1 MKMKR
6 YAFSFVM
13 VIMAA
18 LCAMSGAYAQ
28 VGELVIGGVNNSSQ
42 QVPIYGTRATDE
54 AYHSQ
59 FVYPADSLTSVVD
72 KLIVGL
78 DFYTKNVAAE
88 PFDSRYEVRL
98 GSYEYGEFG
107 SSALIDN
114 ENFTKV
120 YEGTLDATGE
130 VMSLTF
136 ERPYDYRGGNLIV
149 DVRITEVGT
158 VSGECTF
165 RGSPRT
171 GSAVMRCT
179 GIAGRYPFMPRVNI
193 KYTDLPAT
201 TRTASHLSAVEL
213 CHGSTGTYYDWHLT
227 LERGGGVNYDTVIYK
242 VNMKQYSFLGS
253 DTTVEVEHVMP
264 RDLLG
269 CADTERITITI
280 YRPLM
285 HYVYDTVCQ
294 GTGNYTD
301 YGLNIDLT
309 GMTAGTRNYLTA
321 ETEWGR
327 VYDVQCF
334 DTTYLQLTVNRTY
347 KMSRNLKICTAR
359 VKEDEGGL
367 YYMYG
372 DHRID
377 IPGPLGSGVLEMTDT
392 LFGQTVKGCDS
403 TLVLN
408 ISVCPSDRSDT
419 TVYVRES
426 ELPYTIMDVTFTY
439 ATTRSRMFYNQYNCD
454 SIVGI
459 TVALKPS
466 YRDTTY
472 VVGCGAYE
480 WTVMGTPVATI
491 DHDTLASYVMTSSDE
506 LDSVLYL
513 KYTTGTI
520 NRADTLVTACET
532 YTFKGVEY
540 TASTNI
546 YDTVP
551 GVGMD
556 CDTQYMWKVRINHP
570 IYRSETAEVCDSLM
584 WNGTVYRESTT
595 DIYYYR
601 ENECENA
608 DTLHLSVIYSTIGD
622 TTVYAPQSFI
632 YYDTTY
638 TATGDYVY
646 IIENQIGCDSIVT
659 LHLFV
664 TPRGTPMPQL
674 YAYEKNVLI
683 LNHYP
688 YGDNTRVDY
697 DSVYWELNGS
707 VIEGFHGDSYHLEN
721 YGTLSGCY
729 KVWVLI
735 EGTWFPT
742 NEICIG
748 NGIGDVADDVDYNVW
763 PNPVRKGESV
773 NIAINGQETEFGQ
786 WTAVIYDLEGRTVV
800 EKKIEPTT
808 VMRCNMK
815 PGTYIVN
822 IMDGASKNMGKG
834 KKIIVTD

>member
-6 YAFSFVM
+6 YVVSFVM
-13 VIMAA
+13 VTVAA
-18 LCAMSGAYAQ
+18 FCAMSGAFAQ
-28 VGELVIGGVNNSSQ
+28 VGEWVIGETNNSSPY
-42 QVPIYGTRATDE
+42 VPVNGQKATDA

-59 FVYPADSLTSVVD
+59 LLYPADSLTGVMD

-78 DFYTKNVAAE
+78 DFYTKKAAVE
-88 PFDSRYEVRL
+88 AFDSRFEVRI
-98 GSYEYGEFG
+98 GTYENAEFG
-107 SSALIDN
+107 SSVLIDN
-114 ENFTKV
+114 TNFTKV
-120 YEGTLDATGE
+120 YEGTIDATGD
-130 VMSLTF
+130 VVTLTF
-136 ERPYDYRGGNLIV
+136 DRPYDYRGGNLIV
-149 DVRITEVGT
+149 DVTIAEVGT

-171 GSAVMRCT
+171 GSAIMRCT

-193 KYTDLPAT
+193 KYTDLPVNVRAAEHWS
-201 TRTASHLSAVEL
+201 TAEL

-227 LERGGGVNYDTVIYK
+227 LERGGGATYDTVIYR
-242 VNMKQYSFLGS
+242 VNMMQYSFVGS
-253 DTTVEVEHVMP
+253 DTTVDVEHVMP
-264 RDLLG
+264 RDLTG
-269 CADTERITITI
+269 CADTEKLAITI

-294 GTGNYTD
+294 GTGSYTD
-301 YGLNIDLT
+301 YGLNINLA
-309 GMTAGTRNYLTA
+309 GMTASTRTYLTA
-321 ETEWGR
+321 ESEWGR

-334 DTTYLQLTVNRTY
+334 DTTYLKLTINRTY
-347 KMSRNLKICTAR
+347 KMSRNVKVCMSR
-359 VKEDEGGL
+359 VKEDDEGL

-372 DHRID
+372 SHRIN
-377 IPGPLGSGVLEMTDT
+377 IPGPLGSGELVMTDT
-392 LFGQTVKGCDS
+392 LHGQTVKGCDS

-408 ISVCPSDRSDT
+408 ITVSPSDRTDT
-419 TVYVRES
+419 TVYMRES
-426 ELPYTIMDVTFTY
+426 ELPCTIMDVAFSY
-439 ATTRSRMFYNQYNCD
+439 ATTRSRMFNNQYGCD

-459 TVALKPS
+459 TLVLKPS

-472 VVGCGAYE
+472 VVGCGEYE
-480 WTVMGTPVATI
+480 WTVQGTPVATI
-491 DHDTLASYVMTSSDE
+491 GHDTLASYLTTSTDG

-513 KYTTGTI
+513 KYTRGSI

-556 CDTQYMWKVRINHP
+556 CDTQYMWKVRINYP

-584 WNGTVYRESTT
+584 WNGTVYRETTT
-595 DIYYYR
+595 DIYYYMA
-601 ENECENA
+601 NECENA

-622 TTVYAPQSFI
+622 TTVYAPQSYI

-638 TATGDYVY
+638 TASGDYVY
-646 IIENQIGCDSIVT
+646 VIENQIGCDSIVT
-659 LHLFV
+659 IHLFV

-688 YGDNTRVDY
+688 FGDNTRVDY
-697 DSVYWELNGS
+697 DSIYWELNGE
-707 VIEGFHGDSYHLEN
+707 VIEDFHGDNYHLDD
-721 YGTLSGCY
+721 YGALSGCY
-729 KVWVLI
+729 KVWVMI

-742 NEICIG
+742 NEICMG
-748 NGIGDVADDVDYNVW
+748 NGIHDVNGEVEFSVW
-763 PNPVRKGESV
+763 PNPVRKGETV
-773 NIAINGQETEFGQ
+773 NISLTGQHAMSGELKAT
-786 WTAVIYDLEGRTVV
+786 IYDLEGRKVA
-800 EKKIEPTT
+800 EKRIGTETA
-808 VMRCNMK
+808 VRCDMV

-822 IMDGASKNMGKG
+822 ITDEASKAVGKG
-834 KKIIVTD
+834 RKIVVNY